1 MGGGRGKEKGRQT
14 SERLSVG
21 VSAGGEGER
30 ASVSQTRKKGKK
42 EEGKERKPGI
52 VSLSVLRGRREG
64 GRVRIDRAT
73 AFAFRGEIPP
83 FPPSLLGWP

>member
-1 MGGGRGKEKGRQT
+1 MPQFPKH
-14 SERLSVG
+14 ER
-21 VSAGGEGER
+21 
-30 ASVSQTRKKGKK
+30 RKKREG
-42 EEGKERKPGI
+42 GKERKPGI

-83 FPPSLLGWP
+83 LSSLPS